1 MFCVNVRPGPHSDT
15 HIWAPFF
22 GGEPEDI
29 KSIGLGAICSFGK
42 AAGLS

>member
-22 GGEPEDI
+22 LEPGDI
-29 KSIGLGAICSFGK
+29 KSIGLGAICDFGK
-42 AAGLS
+42 ATGHS